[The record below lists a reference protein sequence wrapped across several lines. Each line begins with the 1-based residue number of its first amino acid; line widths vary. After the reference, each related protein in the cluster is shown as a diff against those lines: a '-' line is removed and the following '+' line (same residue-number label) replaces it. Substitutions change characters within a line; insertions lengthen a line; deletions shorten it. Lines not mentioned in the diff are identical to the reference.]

1 MSTTQMAREIA
12 EQPVALGR
20 TLDVLIPLRPQLA
33 QLAGGR
39 RKVLFA
45 ARGTSDHAAIYGRY
59 LLETHAGILGGLL
72 SPSVATHY
80 RSRLDLT
87 DCVVVCVSQSGQ
99 TAEIVE
105 SEAWAKGCGAV
116 TVAVTNVAD
125 SPLAA
130 NADIALVTQAG
141 PELAVPA
148 TKSHT
153 TQLAAMAVI
162 GTALATEPEA
172 LDADLARIPA
182 EVQRLLAADV
192 ADAVAGLRDADHV
205 VVSGR
210 GLMLGSALETALKLE
225 ETCLRPVRGYSYAD
239 FRHGP
244 IAVVT
249 SGVTAILL
257 AAPDGPLLAPM
268 TELASDLSSRSRHG
282 RHRRGWRVREGVHHA
297 PARPGRPRAARPT
310 GRDRA
315 RAGAGGTADPRARPG
330 SRQPSRAVEGRH
342 HRPLGGRPIAGWRQP
357 PGRPAAPRAAAA
369 LETWPASVTK

>member
-1 MSTTQMAREIA
+1 MSMTQMAREIA

-20 TLDVLIPLRPQLA
+20 TLDALIPLRPKLTQLA
-33 QLAGGR
+33 AGR
-39 RKVLFA
+39 RRVLFA

-80 RSRLDLT
+80 RSRLDLA
-87 DCVVVCVSQSGQ
+87 DCVVVCVSQSGE

-105 SEAWAKGCGAV
+105 SEAWARGCGAV
-116 TVAVTNVAD
+116 TVAVTNVAG
-125 SPLAA
+125 SPLAD
-130 NADIALVTQAG
+130 NAGLALVTEAG

-162 GTALATEPEA
+162 GTALAPEPEA
-172 LDADLARIPA
+172 LDDDLARIPA
-182 EVQRLLAADV
+182 EVQRLLETDV
-192 ADAVAGLRDADHV
+192 ADAVAALRIADHT

-268 TELASDLSSRSRHG
+268 TELAGDLSSRGAVTVGIGGDGEFAKACTTHLPGPDVPEPLAPLGAIVPAQVLVEQLTRALGLDPDSP
-282 RHRRGWRVREGVHHA
+282 RGLSKVATTDPR
-297 PARPGRPRAARPT
+297 RAA
-310 GRDRA
+310 
-315 RAGAGGTADPRARPG
+315 
-330 SRQPSRAVEGRH
+330 PSG
-342 HRPLGGRPIAGWRQP
+342 PF
-357 PGRPAAPRAAAA
+357 
-369 LETWPASVTK
+369 S